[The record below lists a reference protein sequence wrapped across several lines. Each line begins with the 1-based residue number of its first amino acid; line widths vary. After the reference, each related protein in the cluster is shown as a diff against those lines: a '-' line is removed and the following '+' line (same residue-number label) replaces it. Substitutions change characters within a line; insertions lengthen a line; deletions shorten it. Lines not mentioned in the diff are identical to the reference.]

1 VGGTLMNTPYD
12 LLNAGIPFVIP
23 VILTI
28 VVGLLSRIFSYLM
41 DMELDEE
48 LQPVREER
56 LEIKERLRDRTRED
70 SIDTIELGLNQLT
83 EYYATNKHQSKYSLS
98 FGLFALISGL
108 LIIASGIWFF
118 YIHPSPDIIRP
129 FPNIVLTVITA
140 LSGAALLFLSG
151 SSLITYRRSL
161 ENLHSSFDEFS
172 KMYDTLLAIKLAQE
186 LPDEQKH
193 IQLME
198 TVILTLLGSGSTVPT
213 LQRAGVSRQLNGLSV
228 HTPAATIKR

>member
-1 VGGTLMNTPYD
+1 VGGTLMNALYD

-28 VVGLLSRIFSYLM
+28 VVGLASRIFSYFM

-56 LEIKERLRDRTRED
+56 LEIKERLRDKTRED
-70 SIDTIELGLNQLT
+70 SIETIQLGLNQLT
-83 EYYATNKHQSKYSLS
+83 EYYVTNKHQSKHSLN
-98 FGLFALISGL
+98 FGLFALVSGL

-118 YIHPSPDIIRP
+118 YIRTSSNIIHLS
-129 FPNIVLTVITA
+129 PNIGLTAITV
-140 LSGAALLFLSG
+140 LSGAVLLFLSG
-151 SSLITYRRSL
+151 VSFFTYRRSL

-193 IQLME
+193 SQIME
-198 TVILTLLGSGSTVPT
+198 TVILTLLGGGSTLPAG
-213 LQRAGVSRQLNGLSV
+213 QRAGATKPLNGFSV

>member
-1 VGGTLMNTPYD
+1 MNTLYD
-12 LLNAGIPFVIP
+12 LLNGGIPFVIP

-41 DMELDEE
+41 DVELDEE

-70 SIDTIELGLNQLT
+70 SIETIQLGLNQLT
-83 EYYATNKHQSKYSLS
+83 EYYVTNKHQSKHSLS
-98 FGLFALISGL
+98 FGLFALISGVL
-108 LIIASGIWFF
+108 VIASGAWFF
-118 YIHPSPDIIRP
+118 YIRPSSDIIHPSPDI
-129 FPNIVLTVITA
+129 VLTLITA
-140 LSGAALLFLSG
+140 LSGVALLFLSG
-151 SSLITYRRSL
+151 SSFFTYRRSL
-161 ENLHSSFDEFS
+161 ESLHSSFDEFA

-193 IQLME
+193 IQIME
-198 TVILTLLGSGSTVPT
+198 TVILTLLGGGSTLPAG
-213 LQRAGVSRQLNGLSV
+213 QRTGATKPLNGLSV